1 MWLGLNWEGL
11 LLRHDLLG
19 ERILELLW
27 LELLLNLTDLLIV
40 QQKVLIT
47 ISRMI
52 MGIGGFCMHRVWDAQ
67 LIRWLLLLS
76 SVVVIAVK
84 ASSTSDSGAR
94 QDAVLIRS
102 HQLLILKLH
111 ILWIG
116 VHLLLLLQT
125 MWNCLLVYHT
135 RRHLIVI
142 NNTCLWRCSI
152 HR

>member
-1 MWLGLNWEGL
+1 MLKAYSLLLVPIVWLGRLNWEGL

-52 MGIGGFCMHRVWDAQ
+52 MGIGGFCMHRIWDVQ

-76 SVVVIAVK
+76 SVVIIAVK
-84 ASSTSDSGAR
+84 ASSTSGSGAR

-111 ILWIG
+111 ILWI
-116 VHLLLLLQT
+116 
-125 MWNCLLVYHT
+125 
-135 RRHLIVI
+135 
-142 NNTCLWRCSI
+142 
-152 HR
+152 